1 MGEDE
6 EGLGLHEG
14 SNVISDVVTEAD
26 ATGAPATIVVQRVEQ
41 PAGASTQPTGEQTAG
56 SGDDVPTYASASV
69 PMSDFLYQNGIQP
82 LPDKLYLNGV
92 LNGGFEKLGLK
103 LNASGD
109 SKFVINDHKDGA
121 SSILINSDRVILN
134 SKTSHT
140 IIAGAQGVSIS
151 SPEKVNIDA
160 DESITLFAPEGLYFG
175 VPNKGAQVVS
185 GSYPPK
191 SLENNPNYFKEGKK
205 LKSYPTEDVPYE
217 PLVLGYKLINWLD
230 DLLVVI
236 KNMQILTGVGLAT
249 PREDA
254 QWDFIAM
261 QGRLKELV
269 STYIYIDGYSHE
281 IPDFSANALP
291 APPKV
296 VTKPKTS
303 IDVNI
308 TAVYNPATG
317 LPPTPG
323 PVTSPNANKP
333 GYYEGTPGPN
343 VQLTTD

>member
-1 MGEDE
+1 MDE
-6 EGLGLHEG
+6 ENEGLAIPALQNSSTV
-14 SNVISDVVTEAD
+14 SNEI
-26 ATGAPATIVVQRVEQ
+26 APAGANGEVGTIVVETVSQPTETPQ
-41 PAGASTQPTGEQTAG
+41 PAGEQVAG
-56 SGDDVPTYASASV
+56 SGDSVPTYASASV
-69 PMSDFLYQNGIQP
+69 PMSDFLYQNGIQT
-82 LPDKLYLNGV
+82 LPDKLYNNGV
-92 LNGGFEKLGLK
+92 LSGGFEKLGLR

-175 VPNKGAQVVS
+175 VPNKGAQVAP
-185 GSYPPK
+185 GSYPPE
-191 SLENNPNYFKEGKK
+191 SLKTNPNYVREGKK
-205 LKSYPTEDVPYE
+205 LKSYPSEDTPYE

-236 KNMQILTGVGLAT
+236 KNMQILTSVGLAT
-249 PREDA
+249 AREDA
-254 QWDFIAM
+254 QWDFIAL

-281 IPDFSANALP
+281 IPDFNSLP
-291 APPKV
+291 KPPTV

-308 TAVYNPATG
+308 TAVYNPATA
-317 LPPTPG
+317 PPTPG
-323 PVTSPNANKP
+323 PVTSPNMNKP
-333 GYYEGTPGPN
+333 GYYEGTAGPN
-343 VQLTTD
+343 VQLTTN

>member
-1 MGEDE
+1 MSNHTEGINLLQNSSTVSNEIASAGANGEV
-6 EGLGLHEG
+6 G
-14 SNVISDVVTEAD
+14 
-26 ATGAPATIVVQRVEQ
+26 TIVVEAVTQATEN
-41 PAGASTQPTGEQTAG
+41 TQPSGTQVPG
-56 SGDDVPTYASASV
+56 SGDTVPTYADASV
-69 PMSDFLYQNGIQP
+69 PMSDFLYQNGIQT
-82 LPDKLYLNGV
+82 LPDKLYSNGV
-92 LNGGFEKLGLK
+92 LSGGFEKLGLK

-160 DESITLFAPEGLYFG
+160 DNSITLFAPEGLYFG
-175 VPNKGAQVVS
+175 VPNKGAQRAE
-185 GSYPPK
+185 GEYPPK
-191 SLENNPNYFKEGKK
+191 ELETNPNYVKEGKK
-205 LKSYPTEDVPYE
+205 LKSYPTEDTPYE

-236 KNMQILTGVGLAT
+236 KNMQILTNTGLAT

-254 QWDFIAM
+254 QWDFIAL

-281 IPDFSANALP
+281 IPDFKSLP
-291 APPKV
+291 KPPTV
-296 VTKPKTS
+296 VTKPRTS
-303 IDVNI
+303 IDVNV
-308 TAVYNPATG
+308 TAVYNPLTA
-317 LPPTPG
+317 LPTPG
-323 PVTSPNANKP
+323 PVTSPNSNKP
-333 GYYEGTPGPN
+333 GYYEGTDAPN
-343 VQLTTD
+343 LQLTTN

>member
-1 MGEDE
+1 MGEEDE
-6 EGLGLHEG
+6 EGLGLHQG
-14 SNVISDVVTEAD
+14 SNAISEVVTEAD
-26 ATGAPATIVVQRVEQ
+26 PTGAPATIVVQSVEQ
-41 PAGASTQPTGEQTAG
+41 PAGTTQPTGEQTAG
-56 SGDDVPTYASASV
+56 SGDSVPTYASASV
-69 PMSDFLYQNGIQP
+69 PMSDFLYQNGIQS
-82 LPDKLYLNGV
+82 LPDKLYKNGV
-92 LNGGFEKLGLK
+92 LSGGFEKLGLK

-160 DESITLFAPEGLYFG
+160 DESITLFAPEGLYLG
-175 VPNKGAQVVS
+175 VPNKGAQRTE
-185 GSYPPK
+185 GQYPPADLAK
-191 SLENNPNYFKEGKK
+191 NPNFIKEGKK
-205 LKSYPTEDVPYE
+205 LKSYPTEDAPYE

-230 DLLVVI
+230 DLLVII
-236 KNMQILTGVGLAT
+236 KNMQILTNTGLAT

-254 QWDFIAM
+254 QWDFIAL
-261 QGRLKELV
+261 QTRLKELV

-281 IPDFSANALP
+281 IPDFASLP
-291 APPKV
+291 KPPTV

-308 TAVYNPATG
+308 TAVYNQTTS
-317 LPPTPG
+317 PPTPG
-323 PVTSPNANKP
+323 PVTSPNSNKP
-333 GYYEGTPGPN
+333 GYYEGTAGPN